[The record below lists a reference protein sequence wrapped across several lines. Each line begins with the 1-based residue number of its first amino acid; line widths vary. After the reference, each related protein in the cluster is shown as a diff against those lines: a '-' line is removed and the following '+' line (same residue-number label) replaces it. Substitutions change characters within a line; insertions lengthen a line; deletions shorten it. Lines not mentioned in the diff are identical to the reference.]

1 MSHLIVGSEEEND
14 KESNQTFCGPE
25 TLGRWQQN
33 GCIEKTK
40 GRKRFKQIIGCKL
53 GCTYVPPQGSHL
65 LVRNTALSQA
75 VPMLVSHSLG
85 PPGIQRFSSVSS
97 VIQKHPLHTWLLL
110 VQAPVQF
117 LSVLKTMPHV
127 STVAKAF
134 ATNLQ
139 VREDKNIKT
148 KEKEKIFS
156 CFVVLQCSQKPHQ
169 SKSKLEYR
177 NKMVSRKS
185 CLSVSIYSHINEP
198 MFLHLKGLTKDGNMW
213 LPLSQCKIIFLFLCQ
228 FY

>member
-1 MSHLIVGSEEEND
+1 M
-14 KESNQTFCGPE
+14 KKNQTRLLGPE

-33 GCIEKTK
+33 GCAEKTK
-40 GRKRFKQIIGCKL
+40 GRERFKQVTGCKL

-65 LVRNTALSQA
+65 LVRSTTLSQA

-127 STVAKAF
+127 STVARVF
-134 ATNLQ
+134 ATNRQ
-139 VREDKNIKT
+139 VHEDKNIKT

-169 SKSKLEYR
+169 SKSKLDYR
-177 NKMVSRKS
+177 HKIVSWKS
-185 CLSVSIYSHINEP
+185 CLSVSMYSHINEP
-198 MFLHLKGLTKDGNMW
+198 VFLHLKGLTEDGNMW
-213 LPLSQCKIIFLFLCQ
+213 LPLSQFKIIFLFYVN
-228 FY
+228 FIEK